1 MAKQTKQSK
10 QSKEAK
16 DVAMV
21 PRSWFMEPWREM
33 DRMFEDFFDRRMRGL
48 PSLLSREERVGS
60 LTPSIDVKE
69 DDKSIV
75 VTAELPGLDEDDVEV
90 TFRDGVLTLKG
101 EKRLEAEKKEDN
113 FHITERRYG
122 SFQRSFTVPETV
134 DEAKIEA
141 TFDKGVLTVNM
152 AKRAAAAKAAKKIK
166 VGTKAQAKPAK
177 TRAKPAQPPA

>member
-1 MAKQTKQSK
+1 MAKQPK
-10 QSKEAK
+10 QSKETK
-16 DVAMV
+16 DVAVV

-33 DRMFEDFFDRRMRGL
+33 DRMFEDFFDRRMSGL
-48 PSLLSREERVGS
+48 PGLLSRDERVGL

-75 VTAELPGLDEDDVEV
+75 VTAELPGLDEEDVEV

-101 EKRLEAEKKEDN
+101 EKRLEEEKKEDN
-113 FHITERRYG
+113 YHITERRYG
-122 SFQRSFTVPETV
+122 SFQRSFTVPESV

-152 AKRAAAAKAAKKIK
+152 AKRPAAAKAVKKIK
-166 VGTKAQAKPAK
+166 VSKKA
-177 TRAKPAQPPA
+177 